1 MLPPRSTSDDWPAL
15 SYSEWEP
22 TCTTLHLWTQIVGK
36 ARLAQTPWIN
46 HSWHATFYLTARG
59 LTTSTIPYGA
69 HTFQAD
75 FDFIDDALR
84 IATGEGGIATLAL
97 APASIADF
105 HARFRAALAE
115 LGLEIAMHDRPNEMP
130 EAVPFAEDRAPRPY
144 DAEAVR
150 RFWRALLHVER
161 VFVRFRS
168 GFLGKVSPVHLF
180 WGGLDL
186 AVTRFSGRRAPRHP
200 GGAPHVPDAVNVEAY
215 SHEVSSAGFWPGGGG
230 ADDAA
235 FYSYAYPEP
244 EGFRTAAVRP
254 DGAFYQPKLG
264 LFMLP
269 YATAASAPDPEAML
283 LEFLQS
289 TYEAAANLGHWNRA
303 ELDTPPGEPGV
314 PRRV

>member
-1 MLPPRSTSDDWPAL
+1 MLPHRSTSEDWPSL
-15 SYSEWEP
+15 SYKDWEP

-59 LTTSTIPYGA
+59 LTTSTIAYGPGA
-69 HTFQAD
+69 FQVD
-75 FDFIDDALR
+75 FDFIADKLR
-84 IATGEGGIATLAL
+84 IATSDGGVATLAL

-115 LGLEIAMHDRPNEMP
+115 LGLEVAMHDRPNEMP
-130 EAVPFAEDRAPRPY
+130 TAVPFAEDRAARPY
-144 DAEAVR
+144 DADAVR
-150 RFWRALLHVER
+150 RFWHALLHIER
-161 VFVRFRS
+161 VLVRFRS

-200 GGAPHVPDAVNVEAY
+200 GGAPHVPDAVNSEAY
-215 SHEVSSAGFWPGGGG
+215 SHEVSSAGFWPGGSG

-244 EGFRTAAVRP
+244 EGFQTAAVRP
-254 DGAFYQPKLG
+254 AGALYEAKLG

-269 YATAASAPDPEAML
+269 YALVRSAPDPEATL

-289 TYEAAANLGHWNRA
+289 TYEAAANLARWNRA
-303 ELDTPPGEPGV
+303 ELECPFGELGV
-314 PRRV
+314 PRQV